1 MDYPSHNYNYNYN
14 SQSSSNN
21 SQQTQSSPP
30 TTTTTTSSQN
40 TQQNPTLKNGF
51 INALYTFFNYKTGTI
66 LAFSVG
72 ICIGGAFKDLI
83 QNLVTSIIQPLLI
96 KLLIITKIYDI
107 TAISSVLKEEHTLL
121 SLTSAA
127 SAIISF
133 LIIVITVF
141 LVFMGITATPI
152 Y

>member
-1 MDYPSHNYNYNYN
+1 MDYPNHNHNYN
-14 SQSSSNN
+14 SQSSSND
-21 SQQTQSSPP
+21 SPP
-30 TTTTTTSSQN
+30 TTTTSSQN
-40 TQQNPTLKNGF
+40 TQQNPTLKNGL
-51 INALYTFFNYKTGTI
+51 INALYTFFNYKTGNI

-96 KLLIITKIYDI
+96 KLLVITKIYDI

-121 SLTSAA
+121 SFTSAA

-141 LVFMGITATPI
+141 LIFMGITSTPI

>member
-1 MDYPSHNYNYNYN
+1 MDYSSHNYN
-14 SQSSSNN
+14 SQSSSND
-21 SQQTQSSPP
+21 SQQNQSSPP
-30 TTTTTTSSQN
+30 TTTTSSQN
-40 TQQNPTLKNGF
+40 TQQNSKLKNGF

-107 TAISSVLKEEHTLL
+107 TAVSSVLKEEHTLL

-141 LVFMGITATPI
+141 LVFTGITSTPI

>member
-1 MDYPSHNYNYNYN
+1 MDYPSHNYNYN

-21 SQQTQSSPP
+21 SQQNQSSPP
-30 TTTTTTSSQN
+30 PPTTTSSQN
-40 TQQNPTLKNGF
+40 TQQNPTLKNGL

-96 KLLIITKIYDI
+96 KLLVITKIYEI
-107 TAISSVLKEEHTLL
+107 TAVSSVLKEEHTLL

-133 LIIVITVF
+133 LIIVVTVF
-141 LVFMGITATPI
+141 LVFMGITSTPI